1 MLTEYLGVALFIV
14 GSLVV
19 VAGLLGTGLLLQWF
33 VGSHRPN
40 PAKLAPYEC
49 GVPGVGA
56 ARGRFTVRFYIIAML
71 YVAFDVEVVFLFPWA
86 VTFNQLGL
94 FGLVEMFIFI
104 VLLLVGYLYA
114 WEKGAL
120 DWV

>member
-1 MLTEYLGVALFIV
+1 MLREYVGVALLIV
-14 GSLVV
+14 ASTGVV
-19 VAGLLGTGLLLQWF
+19 LGMIGLGVLLQKF
-33 VGSHRPN
+33 VGSQRPN
-40 PAKLAPYEC
+40 PSKLAPYEC

-71 YVAFDVEVVFLFPWA
+71 YVAFDVEVVFLYPWA

-94 FGLVEMFIFI
+94 FGLVEMFIFV